1 MAADLLNIVCYTG
14 GTCGDLVTAVIDPTG
29 AELNRGLKTVM
40 HCPQR
45 AKLKKPH
52 LFASTEEKICY
63 INTVNSQYQSIPSH
77 DLDFHVSQRHSFISI
92 TVQNSS
98 TALWAAERF
107 KNCHRQHVWE
117 EMQKF
122 CGATSV
128 NDYADI
134 LIHYSNMVRTHTTKL
149 IQLEDI
155 VQGNL
160 TSVVEGI
167 TGMPV
172 SESGKVF
179 YQSWLEIQ

>member
-29 AELNRGLKTVM
+29 AELNHDLKTVM
-40 HCPQR
+40 HLAQR

-52 LFASTEEKICY
+52 LFASTEEKVCY
-63 INTVNSQYQSIPSH
+63 INEVKSQYQSISSH

-92 TVQNSS
+92 TVQDPS

-107 KNCHRQHVWE
+107 KNCHRPQVWE

-128 NDYADI
+128 KDYADI
-134 LIHYSNMVRTHTTKL
+134 LIHYSNMVTDHTTKL

-155 VQGNL
+155 VQGKL
-160 TSVVEGI
+160 TSVIEDI
-167 TGMPV
+167 IEIPV
-172 SESGKVF
+172 SESGKAF